1 MEKVGRIT
9 VMLSLAVSFPLVS
22 MQLVEAFAPSTTTW
36 CSPSRL
42 ASPYTFG
49 TRSAAY
55 SLVERFPKSPIAMA
69 MDPHFFSS
77 ILLSDE
83 ATQAIS
89 TAVDSLVDTGAEIV
103 PKAAN
108 NGWFGFLT
116 VPIELLLQG
125 IHAILVT
132 LGAQQN
138 SWGLSILG
146 LTLLI
151 KILTYP
157 LTKSQLESTNKM
169 QVRELIMFSFF

>member
-1 MEKVGRIT
+1 MKEVGRIT
-9 VMLSLAVSFPLVS
+9 AMLSLVVAVSLHLGSMKLV
-22 MQLVEAFAPSTTTW
+22 QAFAPSTKS
-36 CSPSRL
+36 CFPSSRL
-42 ASPYTFG
+42 TSPYTFLG
-49 TRSAAY
+49 TTRSSAY
-55 SLVERFPKSPIAMA
+55 SSVERLPMKSRPIAMA

-77 ILLSDE
+77 ILLSEE
-83 ATQAIS
+83 ASQAIS
-89 TAVDSLVDTGAEIV
+89 TAVDTLADTGAEIV

-138 SWGLSILG
+138 SWGLSIVG

-169 QVRELIMFSFF
+169 QVR

>member
-1 MEKVGRIT
+1 
-9 VMLSLAVSFPLVS
+9 
-22 MQLVEAFAPSTTTW
+22 
-36 CSPSRL
+36 
-42 ASPYTFG
+42 
-49 TRSAAY
+49 
-55 SLVERFPKSPIAMA
+55 MA

-77 ILLSDE
+77 ILLSEE
-83 ATQAIS
+83 ASQAIS
-89 TAVDSLVDTGAEIV
+89 TAVDTLADTGAEIV
-103 PKAAN
+103 PKAAD

-138 SWGLSILG
+138 SWGLSIVG

-169 QVRELIMFSFF
+169 QVR

>member
-1 MEKVGRIT
+1 L
-9 VMLSLAVSFPLVS
+9 LSMKLV
-22 MQLVEAFAPSTTTW
+22 QAFAPSTTC

-49 TRSAAY
+49 TRSSAY
-55 SLVERFPKSPIAMA
+55 SLVGRFPKSPIAMA

-77 ILLSDE
+77 ILLSEE

-103 PKAAN
+103 PKATD

-169 QVRELIMFSFF
+169 QVR